1 MGSKARTWYPNSA
14 YHITTRGNRRS
25 DIFKDG
31 EDFEVYLKM
40 LEEALD
46 FYNNEFELIC
56 YCLMDNHVH
65 LVIYTKEKHLKYF
78 ISRVNSIYAKY
89 FNKKHNYIGHL
100 YQDRYF
106 SEVIESDAQML
117 ETSRYV
123 HLNPFRAG
131 MVEKPEEYKWSSY
144 SMYIGE

>member
-1 MGSKARTWYPNSA
+1 
-14 YHITTRGNRRS
+14 
-25 DIFKDG
+25 
-31 EDFEVYLKM
+31 L
-40 LEEALD
+40 L
-46 FYNNEFELIC
+46 
-56 YCLMDNHVH
+56 
-65 LVIYTKEKHLKYF
+65 IYTKEKYLKYF
-78 ISRVNSIYAKY
+78 ISRVNSIYARY

-131 MVEKPEEYKWSSY
+131 MVEKPKDYKWSS
-144 SMYIGE
+144 